1 MILPINDVYR
11 LAGNQHCWTIQR
23 TRKRK
28 HRRTHEAVE
37 AWEDIR
43 WYASIEAAVN
53 GLAELLLRTSD
64 AQTLAEV
71 LAEAKN
77 VAATLGQALRP
88 HVEVVMRGE
97 LPVSAES

>member
-1 MILPINDVYR
+1 MILPINDGYR

-23 TRKRK
+23 IRTRK
-28 HRRTHEAVE
+28 HRRIREVLE

-43 WYASIEAAVN
+43 WYTSIEGAGN

-88 HVEVVMRGE
+88 HVEVAMRE
-97 LPVSAES
+97 NCR

>member
-1 MILPINDVYR
+1 MILPINDAYR

-23 TRKRK
+23 IRTRK
-28 HRRTHEAVE
+28 HRHTREALK

-43 WYASIEAAVN
+43 WYTSIEGAVN
-53 GLAELLLRTSD
+53 GLADLLLRTSD

-77 VAATLGQALRP
+77 VAATLSQALRP
-88 HVEVVMRGE
+88 RVEVAIRE
-97 LPVSAES
+97 TCR